1 MFIGPDDRPGSR
13 NISDLDL
20 GCGRTAENTG
30 PCQTTAAADVVF
42 ALMNSTEPAPIDAL
56 VFGKRAG
63 EIIAK
68 AASLA
73 RKARP

>member
-1 MFIGPDDRPGSR
+1 MFIGPDDRYRSR

-20 GCGRTAENTG
+20 GHGRTAENTG
-30 PCQTTAAADVVF
+30 PRQTTPAADVVF

-73 RKARP
+73 RKHRR

>member
-1 MFIGPDDRPGSR
+1 MFISPDDRSRSR

-20 GCGRTAENTG
+20 GCGRTAENSG
-30 PCQTTAAADVVF
+30 PCQTAPAADVVF
-42 ALMNSTEPAPIDAL
+42 ALMNSTEPAAIDAL

-68 AASLA
+68 AAGSA
-73 RKARP
+73 RKARR